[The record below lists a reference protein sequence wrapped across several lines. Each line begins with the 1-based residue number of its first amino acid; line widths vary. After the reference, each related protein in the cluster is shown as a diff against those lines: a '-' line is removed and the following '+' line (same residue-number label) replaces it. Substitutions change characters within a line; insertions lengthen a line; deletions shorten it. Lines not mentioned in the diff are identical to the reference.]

1 MVQVY
6 RVFDYK
12 LNILLKCIRFYHLRY
27 RKSRNPAALA
37 PFLPLTFLV
46 GYQGDLAYG
55 TKVNRIKAEA
65 ESILMFE
72 RDLIE
77 MPSGLPTVAS
87 LDVGRLKQ
95 EENSK
100 YHPPIS
106 ANDK

>member
-1 MVQVY
+1 M
-6 RVFDYK
+6 
-12 LNILLKCIRFYHLRY
+12 
-27 RKSRNPAALA
+27 A
-37 PFLPLTFLV
+37 PLLPLTFIT

-55 TKVNRIKAEA
+55 TKMNRIKAEA

-77 MPSGLPTVAS
+77 MPTGLPTISS
-87 LDVGRLKQ
+87 LDVGRIKQ
-95 EENSK
+95 EENQK

>member
-1 MVQVY
+1 ME
-6 RVFDYK
+6 FE
-12 LNILLKCIRFYHLRY
+12 IIRY
-27 RKSRNPAALA
+27 RKSKNPAAIA
-37 PFLPLTFLV
+37 PLLPLTFLV

-77 MPSGLPTVAS
+77 IPSGLPTVSS
-87 LDVGRLKQ
+87 LDVGRMQQQ
-95 EENSK
+95 ENAK

>member
-1 MVQVY
+1 M
-6 RVFDYK
+6 
-12 LNILLKCIRFYHLRY
+12 
-27 RKSRNPAALA
+27 A
-37 PFLPLTFLV
+37 PFLPLTFIT

-55 TKVNRIKAEA
+55 TKMNRIKAEA

-77 MPSGLPTVAS
+77 MPTGLPTISS
-87 LDVGRLKQ
+87 LDVGRIKQ
-95 EENSK
+95 EENKK